1 MILNLMAKA
10 HSFKITLSNNR
21 TELEGMDFV
30 LNTASNLLHP
40 DLFGRKKLLEV
51 LGLPI
56 TYQKTFDL
64 VRVQGAAR
72 GDAEIEIP
80 DPKSITLIELK
91 TTKKKLLDNP
101 MGFFF
106 GATENEFN
114 LAKTM
119 GNQFNFAFVCLH
131 ADCPSVKFLTLEEL
145 EPLIQRK
152 RTQFQVNLKKSAL
165 SNKKKN
171 Q

>member
-1 MILNLMAKA
+1 MAKA

-30 LNTASNLLHP
+30 MSTADNLFHP
-40 DLFGRKKLLEV
+40 DLFGRKKLLEM

-64 VRVQGAAR
+64 VRVQGAAK

-80 DPKSITLIELK
+80 DPKAITLIELK
-91 TTKKKLLDNP
+91 TTKKKLPDNP

-114 LAKTM
+114 LAKTL

-131 ADCPSVKFLTLEEL
+131 TDCPSVRFLTLEEL
-145 EPLIQRK
+145 ELLIQRK
-152 RTQFQVNLKKSAL
+152 RTQFQVNLKGSGL
-165 SNKKKN
+165 SRRKKN
-171 Q
+171 QQSE